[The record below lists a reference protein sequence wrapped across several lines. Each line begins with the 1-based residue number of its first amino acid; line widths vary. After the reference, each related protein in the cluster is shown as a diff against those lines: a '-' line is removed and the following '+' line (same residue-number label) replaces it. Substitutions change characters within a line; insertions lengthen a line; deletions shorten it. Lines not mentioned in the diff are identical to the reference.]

1 MNDKLKTVIK
11 TIRLELNNDPDGII
25 IGKIRNGN
33 TEQSD
38 NSNPKIQSYFDF
50 LKECNGVRCGSIDI
64 FGADIIQDYQFMVN
78 NIPGGNDKWLY
89 IGQILYEPVVINK
102 IDSKVYRFFRG
113 NEDINT
119 ADCLGLFD
127 EFLLN
132 YVFGDKYAEIV
143 PDAED
148 DEWYRFLKKIK
159 VEKCEKIYNNKIE

>member
-1 MNDKLKTVIK
+1 M
-11 TIRLELNNDPDGII
+11 
-25 IGKIRNGN
+25 
-33 TEQSD
+33 
-38 NSNPKIQSYFDF
+38 
-50 LKECNGVRCGSIDI
+50 RCGSIDI